1 MRWFGPSSVRRAD
14 GNSVMLGAVI
24 LILALAA
31 ILGITLGFGTTKDL
45 DVYVLAAR
53 RFADGATLYGAH
65 FGQTLPD
72 PLPYTYPPFLAAAL
86 ALIAWLPRSWIT
98 VAWTLL
104 DIALLVWV
112 VQVSY
117 TRFLDRLGRRR
128 PVALACLVGVLGLTA
143 PVLSVFD
150 LGQIGLVLMA
160 LVLADALPERTRLP
174 RGVLVG
180 VATATKL
187 LPGLVMVY
195 WLIVKRWRAAT
206 VAGVTAVG
214 LWGVTA
220 IVRPGVSRTYWFDV
234 LTHPE
239 RTGDPAAVMDQST
252 NGLLHRV
259 GWSSPLVWAVLAF
272 VAIGVGLWRARR
284 AHDAGDELA
293 AISLVAIAT
302 LLASPVSWIHHAVWI
317 VPATAVLLGDGTDR
331 RRRVAWAITVAVFLS
346 DAPMLARVG
355 VPLPG
360 ATAFLAENA
369 FVFAYWALLLFLP
382 ISVRRDAASPETA
395 IVLRDVDVAL
405 ASVTV
410 R

>member
-1 MRWFGPSSVRRAD
+1 MRWFGQSSELRAD
-14 GNSVMLGAVI
+14 RNSQALGAVI
-24 LILALAA
+24 LIVALAA
-31 ILGITLGFGTTKDL
+31 ILGVTLGFGTTKDL

-53 RFADGATLYGAH
+53 RFADGSTLYGVH
-65 FGQTLPD
+65 FGQRLPE
-72 PLPYTYPPFLAAAL
+72 PLPYTYPPFLAGAL
-86 ALIAWLPRSWIT
+86 ALVAWLPGSWIT

-112 VQVSY
+112 VRISY
-117 TRFLDRLGRRR
+117 ARFLDRLGRRR
-128 PVALACLVGVLGLTA
+128 PIALACLVGVLGVTA
-143 PVLSVFD
+143 PVMSVFD

-160 LVLADALPERTRLP
+160 LVLADALPKRTRLP

-180 VATATKL
+180 VATAIKL
-187 LPGLVMVY
+187 LPGVLVLY
-195 WLIVKRWRAAT
+195 WLVVKRWRAAA
-206 VAGVTAVG
+206 VAGATAVG
-214 LWGVTA
+214 LWAVTA
-220 IVRPGVSRTYWFDV
+220 MVRPGVSRTYWLDV
-234 LTHPE
+234 ITHPE
-239 RTGDPAAVMDQST
+239 RTGDPAAVMDQSM

-259 GWSSPLVWAVLAF
+259 GWSSPLLWAALTC
-272 VAIGVGLWRARR
+272 VAIGIGLWRARR
-284 AHDAGDELA
+284 AHIAGDELA

-346 DAPMLARVG
+346 DAPMLARAG

-360 ATAFLAENA
+360 PTAFLAENA
-369 FVFAYWALLLFLP
+369 FVFAFWALLLFLP
-382 ISVRRDAASPETA
+382 ISAPREASSPETA

-405 ASVTV
+405 ASVTA